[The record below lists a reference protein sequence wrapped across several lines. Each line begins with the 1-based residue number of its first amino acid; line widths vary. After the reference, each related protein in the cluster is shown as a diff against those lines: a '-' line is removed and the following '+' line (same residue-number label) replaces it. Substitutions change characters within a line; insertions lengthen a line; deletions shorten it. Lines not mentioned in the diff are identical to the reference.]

1 MRQENNMYYAEDEK
15 SLIVRKKDQF
25 IMGPVIDLGET
36 DQIEN
41 YKEKSFSD
49 EELRAFY
56 ESIGKDYE
64 IHT

>member
-1 MRQENNMYYAEDEK
+1 MRQENNMYYVEDEK

-25 IMGPVIDLGET
+25 IMGPAICLGET

-41 YKEKSFSD
+41 YEEKSFSD

-56 ESIGKDYE
+56 ESIGEDYE

>member
-25 IMGPVIDLGET
+25 IMGPNIDLGET

-41 YKEKSFSD
+41 YEEKSFSD

-56 ESIGKDYE
+56 ESIGENYE

>member
-25 IMGPVIDLGET
+25 IMGPNIDLGET

>member
-15 SLIVRKKDQF
+15 SLIVRIRDQF
-25 IMGPVIDLGET
+25 IMGPAICLGET
-36 DQIEN
+36 DSIDN
-41 YKEKSFSD
+41 YEEKSFSD

-56 ESIGKDYE
+56 ESIGEDYE